1 MKLVLKRLLAASVLA
16 VALFSTTATADGIDA
31 PKVSNMTP
39 KEFLAYHADVAK
51 KLDSRSYEHV
61 DNEQRRDVASAQ
73 AEIKSVLDG
82 KRSMDELTDAQR
94 IELFNAH
101 EHVVSILND
110 AELDRRICKRVK
122 KIGSNRGELVCTTKR
137 AMQARNADKTQF
149 RRTRACTPGSYGC
162 FGQ

>member
-1 MKLVLKRLLAASVLA
+1 MKPVLKRLLAALVFA
-16 VALFSTTATADGIDA
+16 VAFSTPALADGIDA

-39 KEFLAYHADVAK
+39 KEFISYHATVAK
-51 KLDSRSYEHV
+51 KLETKSFEHV

-82 KRSMDELTDAQR
+82 KSSMEELSDAER

-137 AMQARNADKTQF
+137 AMQANNVDKAQM
-149 RRTRACTPGSYGC
+149 RRTRNCSPGQAGCYGS
-162 FGQ
+162 Q